1 MVHPS
6 HVQYFFCL
14 YIILMISVKERKI
27 IPMRKIKLPDEF
39 DMDFCQKEKAM
50 KETERCVY
58 CGSERIKQS
67 KPKVIKVK
75 EGLFKKKIMHEVV
88 CKCKDCGAKYAT
100 DPYPMK
106 KKDKIKNN
114 EKRKY
119 PNIIPAITCLG
130 CWIGSIIIECLIIQY
145 NGEPIILGALLFFLL
160 FIPLLITIIKTIND
174 EIDSY
179 DGYWVAALVVSI
191 ALFVIEPISCAKLLT
206 NHVDVY
212 VHDDNGNVIK
222 AYKYINEGYI
232 EYIDDNNVSIYDRNT
247 GNYEYYSKNK
257 ITIKDE

>member
-1 MVHPS
+1 
-6 HVQYFFCL
+6 
-14 YIILMISVKERKI
+14 
-27 IPMRKIKLPDEF
+27 MREIKLPDEF

-58 CGSERIKQS
+58 CGSERIKRS

-75 EGLFKKKIMHEVV
+75 EGLFKKKTMHEVV

-100 DPYPMK
+100 DPYPIK
-106 KKDKIKNN
+106 KKDKTKNE

-119 PNIIPAITCLG
+119 PNIIPAIICLG
-130 CWIGSIIIECLIIQY
+130 CWIGSIIIECLSIQC

-160 FIPLLITIIKTIND
+160 FIPLIITIFKTIKGT
-174 EIDSY
+174 IDRY
-179 DGYWVAALVVSI
+179 DRYWVAALVVSI
-191 ALFVIEPISCAKLLT
+191 SLFVIEPITCAALLT
-206 NHVDVY
+206 NYVDVY

-222 AYKYINEGYI
+222 AYKYIDEGNI

-247 GNYEYYSKNK
+247 GDYEYYAANK